1 MPCLGQAHGQ
11 VQIVEYPGEG
21 LLTLDQHNRAL
32 PRATNLPRIHDGI
45 SGLTSG
51 QPSVSQP
58 PQRTTVAT
66 RVTPGLRTLQKRWP
80 RRMYKLA
87 GDLQKVGSTRQLK
100 FHQADMSQY
109 FTALFYCSLCLLLLF
124 SLFNNLGTFSAA
136 TYIPAAAQT
145 HTLQFTTVFSYVYKF
160 DSCFPFFSQKQ
171 FLIYKS
177 LCSQRSA

>member
-1 MPCLGQAHGQ
+1 
-11 VQIVEYPGEG
+11 
-21 LLTLDQHNRAL
+21 
-32 PRATNLPRIHDGI
+32 
-45 SGLTSG
+45 
-51 QPSVSQP
+51 
-58 PQRTTVAT
+58 
-66 RVTPGLRTLQKRWP
+66 
-80 RRMYKLA
+80 MYKFA

-109 FTALFYCSLCLLLLF
+109 FTALFACYCSSHFSTISELF
-124 SLFNNLGTFSAA
+124 RAA

-177 LCSQRSA
+177 LCSQRSGLGLRLPAM